1 MALFSDENRFLIRI
15 FNTLPIG
22 VLLWVLSSY
31 ELMIFLLNKD
41 KIKANGIRHEN
52 YFPIFVGYYSI
63 I

>member
-1 MALFSDENRFLIRI
+1 MSLFSDENRFLIRI

-31 ELMIFLLNKD
+31 ELMIFSLNKD
-41 KIKANGIRHEN
+41 KIKANIIRNKN